1 MGAVVLGRL
10 TEVPRTRLAGWAGL
24 AGFLA
29 LLSYIAKFASDGD
42 VPDDVLYRWSTAIG
56 GLVEYTIILVVV
68 LALARGLAPGVLGL
82 VRPASWRSA
91 AGKLLLALVAIW
103 VIGAVLDL
111 FLKAGEEQGLVPPD
125 WDPDR
130 AAPFAANFVVVAVVA
145 PVVEELMFRGLGFAA
160 VRDAFG
166 ATAAIVATSLAF
178 GLAHGLIVGF
188 PVLTIFG
195 GILAWLRLKTS
206 SLYPPIALHAVFNGA
221 ALIAAVTV

>member
-1 MGAVVLGRL
+1 
-10 TEVPRTRLAGWAGL
+10 
-24 AGFLA
+24 
-29 LLSYIAKFASDGD
+29 
-42 VPDDVLYRWSTAIG
+42 
-56 GLVEYTIILVVV
+56 LVIV

-91 AGKLLLALVAIW
+91 AGKLLLALVTIW
-103 VIGAVLDL
+103 VIGAVLDI

-130 AAPFAANFVVVAVVA
+130 AAPFAANFVVVAFVA

-178 GLAHGLIVGF
+178 GLAHGLIVGL

-195 GILAWLRLKTS
+195 AILAWLRLKTS